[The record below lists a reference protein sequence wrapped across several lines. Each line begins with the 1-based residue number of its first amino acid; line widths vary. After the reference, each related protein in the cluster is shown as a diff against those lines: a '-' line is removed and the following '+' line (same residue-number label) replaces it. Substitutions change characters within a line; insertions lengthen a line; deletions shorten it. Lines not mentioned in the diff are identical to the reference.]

1 MIWSIV
7 KADVKKKPFKNTE
20 DVQQV
25 VLMTYSKITPEVVRN
40 CWKHVEDQEKKVFPS
55 SSFTKKHMI
64 FL

>member
-20 DVQQV
+20 NVQQV
-25 VLMTYSKITPEVVRN
+25 VLMTYFKITPEVVCN

-55 SSFTKKHMI
+55 SSFGQRNI
-64 FL
+64 